1 MDFLGLGNSWWVG
14 MLEYLAAEECSPL
27 LHTSGFPGVMG
38 TCHTKLQLTPP
49 LHTLTLYAPPQG
61 KGFYPQHCSEG
72 TKTAAQVWEQGSTSA
87 SCLRGVPWKRI
98 NPVGPKRNQF
108 RSHPLH

>member
-1 MDFLGLGNSWWVG
+1 MDFLGLGNSWRVG
-14 MLEYLAAEECSPL
+14 MPEYLAAEECSPL

-38 TCHTKLQLTPP
+38 TCHTKLQLTPT

-72 TKTAAQVWEQGSTSA
+72 TKNSST
-87 SCLRGVPWKRI
+87 GMGTGQHIGFMFKRCSLE
-98 NPVGPKRNQF
+98 KD
-108 RSHPLH
+108 